1 MNKGGKF
8 IFGMSVIQADGTLS
22 FPPQAIEEYRIAEEG
37 RAYLFTGSK
46 STGGFCVTRKG
57 LLLPSKLGKILEE
70 TPVLR
75 DYTANG
81 FPTRAASTAGRKSRK
96 TDRFG

>member
-37 RAYLFTGSK
+37 SHAVPRDFYDEGANRIREHVKKMRSK
-46 STGGFCVTRKG
+46 
-57 LLLPSKLGKILEE
+57 
-70 TPVLR
+70 
-75 DYTANG
+75 
-81 FPTRAASTAGRKSRK
+81 
-96 TDRFG
+96 